1 MGTLSEGEAGENPLE
16 GGFWVGIMRGV
27 KKASLAW
34 VVILRGSFVLTLV
47 CCARVGRFPVRM
59 EKGSNNSRKSIVTYG
74 FSSHLFP
81 PPPVNPSPSPLA
93 AQAGIGFQPLG
104 FEVRSRL
111 GIIP

>member
-27 KKASLAW
+27 IKASLAW

-81 PPPVNPSPSPLA
+81 PP
-93 AQAGIGFQPLG
+93 Q
-104 FEVRSRL
+104 
-111 GIIP
+111 

>member
-1 MGTLSEGEAGENPLE
+1 MGTLSKGETGENPLE

-27 KKASLAW
+27 IKASLAW
-34 VVILRGSFVLTLV
+34 VVILRGSFVLTSV

-81 PPPVNPSPSPLA
+81 PHSKS
-93 AQAGIGFQPLG
+93 QP
-104 FEVRSRL
+104 
-111 GIIP
+111 IPTGCTGRDWFPTSWV